1 MTRIDPGNG
10 LVNIKDLP
18 EDLKEQI
25 RKVLGKV
32 PEKHG
37 KKAPVHGD
45 RADILLGSAAV
56 MGALHKSKAPPELWH
71 RILGQC
77 QRWARNPARAEGKVK
92 ANEHSKR

>member
-1 MTRIDPGNG
+1 MVH
-10 LVNIKDLP
+10 LKELP
-18 EDLKEQI
+18 EELQNQI
-25 RKVLGKV
+25 REALDAV
-32 PEKHG
+32 PKKHS